1 MTPDQILLINLLV
14 SNAIREITSRVSAMS
29 EEETKAAITEE
40 EARNKDLMDQVD
52 SHQGDLCG

>member
-52 SHQGDLCG
+52 SH